1 MKDEILEK
9 ARRFIDNAAFDPVE
23 IEKESQYIAQLCR
36 WCIATLQFAK
46 AFQSVSKNI
55 SPDKAKKM
63 KLHQE
68 TLDGFLLKAASNLDF
83 AKVAYML
90 NKGADAK
97 TVITTNV
104 TTFYSGDTQTC
115 LSEALTS
122 FSKTKITE
130 DS

>member
-1 MKDEILEK
+1 
-9 ARRFIDNAAFDPVE
+9 
-23 IEKESQYIAQLCR
+23 
-36 WCIATLQFAK
+36 
-46 AFQSVSKNI
+46 
-55 SPDKAKKM
+55 M

-68 TLDGFLLKAASNLDF
+68 TLDGFLLKASSNLDF

-115 LSEALTS
+115 LSEALKS